1 MYTYILFLKKHTLK
15 TYPYPSFQNWKLMA
29 DRIRVTHQ
37 NVASITTREKQH
49 FFLKSAGIDNEILNL
64 VETHTSP
71 QVEFSIR
78 KMYPHLNMFFN
89 HGPKMAVKKGG
100 RNLTRKE
107 HIKGILTVLAPS
119 LTKDA
124 THKIIIPGMLSYI
137 DFCIDNHPY
146 R

>member
-1 MYTYILFLKKHTLK
+1 MYMYILFLKKYTLK
-15 TYPYPSFQNWKLMA
+15 TYSYPHFQKWNLML

-107 HIKGILTVLAPS
+107 RAHKGHSHCSSTILDQGCHTQNYNPRNVKL
-119 LTKDA
+119 
-124 THKIIIPGMLSYI
+124 H
-137 DFCIDNHPY
+137 
-146 R
+146 